1 MKKLI
6 LMLLLLSPV
15 CIWADNMSMVTYFPV
30 PYVTYQNLNVQQDSN
45 KGGMANLGIFGQQ
58 FNLTVDRNIE
68 VKGNVD
74 LGNSNIRLGQDMTI
88 AVQKFYAGTQSGYT
102 SKPTYM
108 SFPHNVSVA
117 GVNLCSSCTL
127 TIKADQLS
135 TVLKKLNM
143 ETTAKNKKI
152 EFPASS
158 CNEKYMHW
166 TDLEMDGSRGLF
178 LTCGNGVEPDCTQ
191 NPNQAKCCIATG
203 VSWNGSSC
211 VKSCTGYYRATYKH
225 YDNGGMYDG
234 FGVESGYECDSNQ
247 VSLLG
252 QRAKEKTG
260 TTRHC
265 WDLDFPYNEFHTPYG
280 NNTGLDYVKDQFGTC
295 DYQAAELGIS
305 SGDFQCLIAGT
316 YTDYNIYN
324 ADVPCLIDIMYCRAG
339 NNWSCKIKQFTS
351 ANGNSYV
358 NPCGTAGDCN

>member
-58 FNLTVDRNIE
+58 FNLAVDRNIE

-158 CNEKYMHW
+158 CDDKYMHW

-191 NPNQAKCCIATG
+191 NPNQAKCCIAPG

-211 VKSCTGYYRATYKH
+211 VKSCTGYQNAVYHPYYSGRYYPNTSMNYPS
-225 YDNGGMYDG
+225 DIGG
-234 FGVESGYECDSNQ
+234 
-247 VSLLG
+247 
-252 QRAKEKTG
+252 
-260 TTRHC
+260 
-265 WDLDFPYNEFHTPYG
+265 
-280 NNTGLDYVKDQFGTC
+280 GTC
-295 DYQAAELGIS
+295 DHPYQLIREIQSASGVSRECRDAGDDLDHIYSGSDYQDYLGTCDEEAEFVNGGGAGD
-305 SGDFQCLIAGT
+305 SGFTCVYVNNIGGYSHPCFAGVMEC
-316 YTDYNIYN
+316 NRN
-324 ADVPCLIDIMYCRAG
+324 RV
-339 NNWSCKIKQFTS
+339 WSCKIKRFTS
-351 ANGNSYV
+351 TNGNSYV
-358 NPCGTAGDCN
+358 DPCGLSGACN